1 MVDDVVDAVT
11 VPSARAT
18 TAPVRPSGRPAR
30 TSPDPAAPRPA
41 APRAASPR
49 PRPVRARTPLVRVA
63 TATVGSLVALAVLA
77 AHLPPDGRS
86 GPRTAPVAAVVGP
99 PTAWAQ
105 IPLYQET
112 VTLLPDGTRT
122 EVRSG
127 TDPTFLAGS
136 RVLDPAAA
144 TLAQAV
150 GASSAATLTS
160 RGETGAAAVAQEQRQ
175 WLDAGTVPGA
185 GGPYEPMARAAL
197 LDLHTLLLPNG
208 AAVAGWSERW
218 RYVWPR
224 DAAFVSVA
232 LARTGHTADAL
243 DVLAFLDDV
252 QAADGSFQARYLPD
266 GSGPPDDRG
275 VQTDGTGWALWAAG
289 LVVAE
294 LDDPEQR
301 AAAAHRLRPLVVRS
315 TQHATA
321 LVARTGLPPASPDY
335 WEVPERAL
343 TLGTVVPLVAGLQ
356 QADGLLRLT
365 GDVALADAAA
375 RAATR
380 TQVATIR
387 EFGGSGY
394 ARYAAGGHADAATAF
409 LLTPFL
415 RMPAPGAHDAWL
427 ASVPTMR
434 RPASGLAPGA
444 GWRDDGVSWTP
455 QTSLYAWVA
464 AENGE
469 PGLAHG
475 WLDFLDAHRTTA
487 GSIPEKVLGDGSPA
501 AVAPLAWSAACVL
514 LALDALDAAAST
526 TTPHTAPLPR

>member
-1 MVDDVVDAVT
+1 MVDDVVDALV
-11 VPSARAT
+11 VPSGAPT
-18 TAPVRPSGRPAR
+18 TAPGTPPTRPHGA
-30 TSPDPAAPRPA
+30 
-41 APRAASPR
+41 R
-49 PRPVRARTPLVRVA
+49 PRPSATSRTRTVRRPASPLVRA
-63 TATVGSLVALAVLA
+63 TSATLGSLVALAVLA

-86 GPRTAPVAAVVGP
+86 GPRTAPVPAVVGP
-99 PTAWAQ
+99 PAAWAQ

-112 VTLLPDGTRT
+112 VTLLPDGSRA
-122 EVRSG
+122 EVRPG

-144 TLAQAV
+144 TLARAV
-150 GASSAATLTS
+150 GTSTAATATA
-160 RGETGAAAVAQEQRQ
+160 RGVPGADAAAQVQRD
-175 WLDAGTVPGA
+175 WLAAGTVPGA
-185 GGPYEPMARAAL
+185 DGPYEPMARAAL
-197 LDLHTLLLPNG
+197 LDLRTLLLPGG

-232 LARTGHTADAL
+232 LARTGHVEDAL
-243 DVLAFLDDV
+243 DVLGFLDGV
-252 QAADGSFQARYLPD
+252 QAPDGSFQARYLPD

-294 LDDPEQR
+294 LDDPAQR

-335 WEVPERAL
+335 WEVPERSL

-356 QADGLLRLT
+356 QADTLLRLT
-365 GDVALADAAA
+365 GDVTLADAAG

-380 TQVATIR
+380 SQVATIR

-415 RMPAPGAHDAWL
+415 RAPAPGAHDAWL

-444 GWRDDGVSWTP
+444 GWRDHGVSWTP

-469 PGLAHG
+469 PELAHG

-514 LALDALDAAAST
+514 LALDALDTAAST
-526 TTPHTAPLPR
+526 TPPHAAPLPR